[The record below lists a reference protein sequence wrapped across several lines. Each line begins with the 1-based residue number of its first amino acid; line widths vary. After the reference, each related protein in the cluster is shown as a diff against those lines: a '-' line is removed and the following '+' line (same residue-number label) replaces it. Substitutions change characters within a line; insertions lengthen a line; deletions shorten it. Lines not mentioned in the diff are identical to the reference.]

1 VNVSTSVAVSP
12 ERVRQAVGVVAITA
26 DVHERASRIPS
37 FMEELGA
44 QVEIR
49 ALTRGD
55 YVAGPGTVVERK
67 TVYDLH
73 LSIMNGRFWHQ
84 MRKIRAAGTSPYLVI
99 EGPSVFAG
107 RVRND
112 GIRGACLAVSDLG
125 IAIIHTQDARDTAA
139 WLYRLATRRQEGSI
153 RARPWYAHRAKSAG
167 ISPGEAALAAA
178 PEVSVVTAR
187 RVLATF
193 GSLRQVCE
201 ASVDELQTVPGVG
214 IKRATAIAA
223 LIHERWID
231 PGTH

>member
-55 YVAGPGTVVERK
+55 YVVGPGTVVERK

-84 MRKIRAAGTSPYLVI
+84 MHKIGRAGTSPHPVV

-112 GIRGACLAVSDLG
+112 GIRGVCLAVSDLG
-125 IAIIHTQDARDTAA
+125 IAIIHSQDARDTAA

-153 RARPWYAHRAKSAG
+153 RARPWYAHRARSAS

-178 PEVSVVTAR
+178 PDVSVITAR

-201 ASVDELQTVPGVG
+201 ASVDDLQTVPGVG

-223 LIHERWID
+223 LIHD
-231 PGTH
+231 PWNATSAH